1 MSGPVLLEIDYL
13 NVERKEKKNAYY
25 QSIST

>member
-1 MSGPVLLEIDYL
+1 MSGLVLLEIDYL
-13 NVERKEKKNAYY
+13 TFRRKEKKDAYY